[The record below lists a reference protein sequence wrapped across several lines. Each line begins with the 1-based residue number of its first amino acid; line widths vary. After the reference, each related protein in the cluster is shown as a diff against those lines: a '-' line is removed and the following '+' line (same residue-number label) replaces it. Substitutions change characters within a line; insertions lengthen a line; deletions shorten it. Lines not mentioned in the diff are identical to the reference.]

1 MITAYFSIGISHWKS
16 PLAVR
21 EQFSLSREKSE
32 LLIKEALAL
41 GVKSIFTV
49 STCNRTQLFA
59 LGGNIYQLKD
69 LFIKHT
75 NGKARDFKKY
85 GFCLEGN
92 DAIDQ
97 LFEVSTGI
105 DSQILGDLQIF
116 SQVKEGV
123 EQAKKLNALDGI
135 TDRLLQF
142 VFQANKEVQSS
153 TSISKGAASVAHAA
167 VLYVRDKFK
176 TLSNKSILL
185 IGTGEIGERTLEN
198 IKSHTFSKVTVINR
212 TFEKAEALAQ
222 KHDVQVAPL
231 EKLKEEV
238 EVADI
243 IMVATTSNKATLTLK
258 DFPVTHNTKLLI
270 DLSVPRNIDPSLDK
284 IAGISLIDM
293 DKLKKVADNTLATRR
308 KDIPKARTII
318 NLYKMEFHDWRKL
331 HNLGPTIKK
340 IEQAFELE
348 KSDEINKHKG
358 KYTEEELERIQ
369 PLINSILKR
378 ISSKNIEYLRKR
390 YRHNEDILAIIQEMY
405 KLDAH

>member
-49 STCNRTQLFA
+49 STCNRTQLFV

-75 NGKARDFKKY
+75 NGKASDFKKY

-153 TSISKGAASVAHAA
+153 TNISKGAASVAHAA
-167 VLYVRDKFK
+167 VLYVRNNFENLKDK
-176 TLSNKSILL
+176 TILL
-185 IGTGEIGERTLEN
+185 LGTGEIGERTLEN
-198 IKSHTFSKVTVINR
+198 ITSHTFKKVTVINR
-212 TFEKAEALAQ
+212 TFEKAEAVAQ
-222 KHDVQVAPL
+222 KHDVSVAPL
-231 EKLKEEV
+231 ENLLEEV
-238 EVADI
+238 EAADI
-243 IMVATTSNKATLTLK
+243 IMVATASKTSTLK
-258 DFPVTHNTKLLI
+258 AEHFPKTFDPKLLI
-270 DLSVPRNIDPSLDK
+270 DLSVPRNIDPELD
-284 IAGISLIDM
+284 AMQGISLIDM
-293 DKLKKVADNTLATRR
+293 DKLRAVADQTLAQRR

-318 NLYKMEFHDWRKL
+318 NLHKMEFEDWNKL
-331 HNLGPTIKK
+331 HSLGPTIKK
-340 IEQAFELE
+340 LNQAFELE
-348 KSDEINKHKG
+348 KADEINKHKG
-358 KYTEEELERIQ
+358 KYTTEELEKLQ

-390 YRHNEDILAIIQEMY
+390 YRHNEDILEIIQEMY
-405 KLDAH
+405 KLDAY

>member
-69 LFIKHT
+69 LFVKHT

-85 GFCLEGN
+85 GFYLEGN

-222 KHDVQVAPL
+222 KHDIQVAPL

-293 DKLKKVADNTLATRR
+293 DKLRKVADNTLATRR
-308 KDIPKARTII
+308 KDIPKALTII

-405 KLDAH
+405 KLNAH

>member
-21 EQFSLSREKSE
+21 EQFSLSKEKSE

-75 NGKARDFKKY
+75 NGKVRDFKKY

-153 TSISKGAASVAHAA
+153 TSISKGASSVAHAA

-293 DKLKKVADNTLATRR
+293 DKLRKVADNTLATRR

>member
-69 LFIKHT
+69 LFVKHT

-85 GFCLEGN
+85 GFYLEGN

-222 KHDVQVAPL
+222 KHDIQVAPL

-293 DKLKKVADNTLATRR
+293 DKLRKVADNTLATRR

-405 KLDAH
+405 KLNAH

>member
-75 NGKARDFKKY
+75 NGKARDFKKF

>member
-1 MITAYFSIGISHWKS
+1 MITAFFSIGVSHWKS
-16 PLAVR
+16 PLSVR
-21 EQFSLSREKSE
+21 EQFSLNREQSA

-41 GVKSIFTV
+41 EVKSIFTV

-59 LGGNIYQLKD
+59 YGGNIHQLKD

-75 NGKARDFKKY
+75 HGKASDFKTY
-85 GFCLEGN
+85 GFLLEGKE
-92 DAIDQ
+92 AIDQ

-153 TSISKGAASVAHAA
+153 TNISKGAASVAHAA
-167 VLYVRDKFK
+167 VLYIRNKFK
-176 TLSNKSILL
+176 TLNNKTILL
-185 IGTGEIGERTLEN
+185 LGTGEIGERTLEN
-198 IKSHTFSKVTVINR
+198 ISSHQFKKVSVINR
-212 TFEKAEALAQ
+212 TFTKAEAVAQ
-222 KHDVQVAPL
+222 KHGVLAVPL
-231 EKLKEEV
+231 EKLSEEV
-238 EVADI
+238 EAADI
-243 IMVATTSNKATLTLK
+243 IMVATTSKTPTLK
-258 DFPVTHNTKLLI
+258 SEHFPPAFDNKLLI
-270 DLSVPRNIDPSLDK
+270 DLSVPRNIDRALDRMS
-284 IAGISLIDM
+284 GISLIDM
-293 DKLKKVADNTLATRR
+293 DKLKEVADHTLVQRR

-358 KYTEEELERIQ
+358 KYTAKELERIQ

-390 YRHNEDILAIIQEMY
+390 YRHNEDILEIIQEMY
-405 KLDAH
+405 KLDAR

>member
-69 LFIKHT
+69 LFVKHT
-75 NGKARDFKKY
+75 NGKASDFKKY

-293 DKLKKVADNTLATRR
+293 DKLRKVADNTLATRR

>member
-21 EQFSLSREKSE
+21 EQFNLSREKSE

-116 SQVKEGV
+116 SQIKEGV

>member
-75 NGKARDFKKY
+75 NGKVRDFKKY

-153 TSISKGAASVAHAA
+153 TSISKGASSVAHAA

-293 DKLKKVADNTLATRR
+293 DKLRKVADNTLATRR

>member
-75 NGKARDFKKY
+75 NGKVRDFKKY

-293 DKLKKVADNTLATRR
+293 DKLRKVADNTLATRR

>member
-21 EQFSLSREKSE
+21 EQFSLCREKSE
-32 LLIKEALAL
+32 LLIKEAIAI

-69 LFIKHT
+69 LFVKHT

-85 GFCLEGN
+85 GFCIEGN

-198 IKSHTFSKVTVINR
+198 IKSHTFNKVTVINR

-293 DKLKKVADNTLATRR
+293 DKLKKIADNTLVTRR

-340 IEQAFELE
+340 IEQAFEQE

>member
-75 NGKARDFKKY
+75 NGKVRDFKKY

-284 IAGISLIDM
+284 IAGVSLIDM

>member
-69 LFIKHT
+69 LFVKHT

-293 DKLKKVADNTLATRR
+293 DKLRKVADNTLATRR

>member
-75 NGKARDFKKY
+75 NGKVRDFKKY

-123 EQAKKLNALDGI
+123 EQAKKLNSLDGI

-153 TSISKGAASVAHAA
+153 TSISKGASSVAHAA

-293 DKLKKVADNTLATRR
+293 DKLRKVADNTLATRR

>member
-1 MITAYFSIGISHWKS
+1 MNTAYFSIGISHWKS

-32 LLIKEALAL
+32 FLIKEALAI

-69 LFIKHT
+69 LFVKHT

-176 TLSNKSILL
+176 TLNNKSILL

-198 IKSHTFSKVTVINR
+198 IKGHTFNKVTVINR

-243 IMVATTSNKATLTLK
+243 IIVATTSKKATLTLK

-284 IAGISLIDM
+284 IAEISLIDM
-293 DKLKKVADNTLATRR
+293 DKLKKVADNTLVTRR

>member
-69 LFIKHT
+69 LFVKHT

-185 IGTGEIGERTLEN
+185 IGTGEIGERTLVN

-293 DKLKKVADNTLATRR
+293 DKLRKVADNTLATRR

>member
-75 NGKARDFKKY
+75 NGKVRDFKKY

>member
-1 MITAYFSIGISHWKS
+1 MITAYFSICISHWKS

-32 LLIKEALAL
+32 LLIKEALAI

-59 LGGNIYQLKD
+59 LGGNIYHLKD
-69 LFIKHT
+69 LFVKHT

-85 GFCLEGN
+85 GFLLEGN

-153 TSISKGAASVAHAA
+153 TNISRGAASVAHAA

-198 IKSHTFSKVTVINR
+198 IKSHTFNKVTVINR

-258 DFPVTHNTKLLI
+258 DFPVTQNTKLLI

-293 DKLKKVADNTLATRR
+293 DKLKKVADNTLITRR